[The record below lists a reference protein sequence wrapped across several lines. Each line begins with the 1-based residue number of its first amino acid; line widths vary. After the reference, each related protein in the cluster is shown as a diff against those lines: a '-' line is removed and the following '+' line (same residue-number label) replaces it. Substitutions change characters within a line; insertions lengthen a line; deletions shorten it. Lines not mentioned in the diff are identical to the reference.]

1 MIITET
7 LRDQLADTLLQI
19 NTRAVKCKTTLNQC
33 WVRVSAL
40 STDQQKICSRSWFVF
55 ESISQY
61 FFFFFCLGIYKAL
74 SVSVSPWLAWAVHAG
89 HIKWWNSDNAACFP
103 WLSQHISSGS
113 WNLVEPTFTFLF
125 FFLFQKGHVSK
136 SDRQYQKEAI
146 FFHWSMLDCD
156 TKWPNIW
163 LTSLAIPF
171 QNP

>member
-61 FFFFFCLGIYKAL
+61 FIFFFCLGIYKAL

-89 HIKWWNSDNAACFP
+89 HIKWWSSDNAACFP

-113 WNLVEPTFTFLF
+113 WNLVEPTFTYLFIF
-125 FFLFQKGHVSK
+125 FFFSRKATYPSLIGSIKKKH
-136 SDRQYQKEAI
+136 
-146 FFHWSMLDCD
+146 FFSLVCAWLWYKV
-156 TKWPNIW
+156 TKYMIN
-163 LTSLAIPF
+163 
-171 QNP
+171 